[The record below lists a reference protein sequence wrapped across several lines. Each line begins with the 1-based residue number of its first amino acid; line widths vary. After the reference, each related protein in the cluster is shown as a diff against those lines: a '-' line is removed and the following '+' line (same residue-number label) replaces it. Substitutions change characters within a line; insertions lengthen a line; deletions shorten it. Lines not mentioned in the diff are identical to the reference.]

1 MDATG
6 TTTATRRVLVVDDD
20 DAIREVAQ
28 MALQIVGGWDVTT
41 ARNGQEA
48 LVKALAEQPDAILL
62 DVMMPDMDG
71 PTTIVHLKADP
82 QTVAIPVIL
91 LTAKVQSRD
100 HREWATLDMVGVI
113 AKPFDPMSL
122 AGQMATML
130 GWTS

>member
-1 MDATG
+1 MDATR
-6 TTTATRRVLVVDDD
+6 TTTATRRVLVVDGD

-28 MALQIVGGWDVTT
+28 MALQIVGGWEVLT

-48 LVKALAEQPDAILL
+48 LVTALAEQPDAILL

-82 QTVAIPVIL
+82 HTVAIPVIL

-100 HREWATLDMVGVI
+100 HREWANLDMVGVI
-113 AKPFDPMSL
+113 AKPFDPMALS
-122 AGQMATML
+122 GQMASML
-130 GWTS
+130 GWNS